1 MNITTGGPHTLL
13 FERDQQ
19 LATLL
24 SSELQLAGYSNHTA
38 RTAVEVFDAI
48 ARYPIKLVLVNM
60 AQAAAARR
68 EFWVALDSQRRDRKI
83 QVLSFICTNLAGY
96 GSREYEE
103 VPSTN
108 ADMEIDG
115 MLGLMSLVDAV
126 RSRVPTTEVE
136 TGGNTLP
143 RMPRVSSGNTSPI
156 SAVPRP
162 SPLQQSLPGTSGT
175 AFRATHAGETGA
187 HAVPVPPKTSTPTL
201 SLSAGSALFSAS
213 QAAPPAFSAT
223 TGLAGG
229 QQPSYSEKIRAV
241 LYPNQRAWNTQGS
254 EQYPAVQVQNTAPHP
269 AQIQDTSLGQS
280 AVQPQPVPQTQVQP
294 QSQAQS
300 PSLLQS
306 LQNQSTAYRP
316 DTQPAPTLPS
326 TESNV
331 LQRMAS
337 GQISSDGFGE
347 SGLAQLSRMARGFLS
362 TPTTSEAPQAQDY
375 LATPTTSEAPPTPAA
390 PQYNTFS
397 SMFSTAPVEAE
408 TRPEQPQQ
416 TTQGPTATSNP
427 WSIPAGA
434 SYASLESD
442 DLVNPTTDAM
452 QLSPAPTSPAPGLA
466 VPPAQQ
472 TPNGGNTYSTLE
484 SGPVMSRL
492 EQATGSR
499 WMSQVPH
506 KPLEPTVTLHPP
518 YSAQAQGAQSSEEL
532 NVKAQT
538 LRASPIQDMPIERTV
553 TGPAVTDTN
562 KRGESHARA
571 AYTQQTPLNA
581 TKQASTAGQTMAS
594 PLASIVNPLP
604 TPATAAPA
612 SKTETPAPLPT
623 PTAQRPTVAAP
634 AAPISPS
641 APQTSAFTATNVV
654 PGHTA
659 SAHPTS
665 KAQPLSNK
673 DIERLEA
680 IEYIKERTQQTRT
693 MLQKGLENAR
703 LGAEEP
709 EENEESEESVV
720 GNNSVLLDIVQS
732 LPPMPALSQQQSV
745 QPQVLNGRATRSL
758 NKVLLDGH
766 LVPED
771 RLEVAQNIQ
780 RMLRGV
786 DLNYQ
791 LGEILLMFKLLSPDQ
806 LLAAS
811 LVSYGLINTTQ
822 ISALGRIRQELH
834 AIGLEYDLENL
845 LILFRILTPE
855 QLREARSSIQS

>member
-48 ARYPIKLVLVNM
+48 ARYPIRLVLVNM

-96 GSREYEE
+96 GSREYEDT
-103 VPSTN
+103 PSTN

-136 TGGNTLP
+136 TGGNTLS

-162 SPLQQSLPGTSGT
+162 SPLQQSLPGASGT
-175 AFRATHAGETGA
+175 AFRATLAGETGA
-187 HAVPVPPKTSTPTL
+187 HMVPPKTGTPTL
-201 SLSAGSALFSAS
+201 SPATNSALFSAS
-213 QAAPPAFSAT
+213 QVSQPAFSAT
-223 TGLAGG
+223 TGPAGG

-241 LYPNQRAWNTQGS
+241 LYPNQRAWNAQGS
-254 EQYPAVQVQNTAPHP
+254 EQVQNTGPHA
-269 AQIQDTSLGQS
+269 AQVQDTSLGQS
-280 AVQPQPVPQTQVQP
+280 AVQPQPVPQTQAQAHAQP
-294 QSQAQS
+294 S
-300 PSLLQS
+300 SLLQS
-306 LQNQSTAYRP
+306 YQNQSTAYRT
-316 DTQPAPTLPS
+316 DTQPTPSLPA

-337 GQISSDGFGE
+337 GQINSDGFGE

-362 TPTTSEAPQAQDY
+362 TPMP
-375 LATPTTSEAPPTPAA
+375 SEAPPPPAT

-408 TRPEQPQQ
+408 TRPAQPPQA
-416 TTQGPTATSNP
+416 TQGPAAATSNP
-427 WSIPAGA
+427 WAIPAGA

-442 DLVNPTTDAM
+442 DLVDTATDAI
-452 QLSPAPTSPAPGLA
+452 QLSPTPMVPQPAPELET
-466 VPPAQQ
+466 PPAPQ
-472 TPNGGNTYSTLE
+472 TLNGGNTYSTLE
-484 SGPVMSRL
+484 SAPVMSRL

-499 WMSQVPH
+499 WMSQMSQMSH
-506 KPLEPTVTLHPP
+506 KPLEPTVAMHPP
-518 YSAQAQGAQSSEEL
+518 YSSQGAQPSEEL

-553 TGPAVTDTN
+553 TGPAVPDAN
-562 KRGESHARA
+562 KRGEGHTRT
-571 AYTQQTPLNA
+571 AYTQQTSLNA
-581 TKQASTAGQTMAS
+581 MKQTSTAGQTTAS

-604 TPATAAPA
+604 TPTAASPA
-612 SKTETPAPLPT
+612 SKTEITAPLPS
-623 PTAQRPTVAAP
+623 PTAPRPTAIPNAGASAAH
-634 AAPISPS
+634 ASASTVTNAVPI
-641 APQTSAFTATNVV
+641 
-654 PGHTA
+654 HTA
-659 SAHPTS
+659 SVHPLS
-665 KAQPLSNK
+665 KAQPLSTK

-680 IEYIKERTQQTRT
+680 IEYIKERNQQTRT
-693 MLQKGLENAR
+693 MLQKGLENTRQVA
-703 LGAEEP
+703 AEP

-732 LPPMPALSQQQSV
+732 LPPMPALSQQQSSV